1 MAVDTRGSSREFR
14 PAVPVRAEGSGKPLQ
29 RLFSATHCA
38 ILGESAAPGK
48 PEIKNAMAAGPS
60 PRQAMEIELS
70 KLSSPRI
77 FLVRM
82 LVFLVLGALIAVV
95 LYKQVVAAFLANP
108 GLNALICAV
117 LLIGIILAFR
127 QVIRLYPEVA
137 WVNNFRIA
145 DPGLALERRPRLLAP
160 MAAILGGERS
170 GRIAVS
176 PQIMRHLLDS
186 IATRL
191 DEARDISRYMTGL
204 LVFLGLLGTFWGLIE
219 TVGSIGAVI
228 GGLKVTGDAGSLF
241 DTLKEGLAAPL
252 AGMGIS
258 FSSSLFGLAGSLILG
273 FLDLQSSQAQNRFY
287 TDLEDWLASTVR
299 GSAPEGDVA
308 GSAELQNAL
317 ERLRLTLEDGG
328 ANRAT
333 TSAMANLAE
342 AIQSLVAH
350 MRAEQQM
357 IREWADA
364 QGEQNREIK
373 ELLTVL
379 VKQPEKS

>member
-1 MAVDTRGSSREFR
+1 
-14 PAVPVRAEGSGKPLQ
+14 
-29 RLFSATHCA
+29 
-38 ILGESAAPGK
+38 
-48 PEIKNAMAAGPS
+48 
-60 PRQAMEIELS
+60 MEIELT

-82 LVFLVLGALIAVV
+82 LVFLVLCVLVTVV
-95 LYKQVVAAFLANP
+95 LYKQIIVAFFANP
-108 GLNALICAV
+108 GLNALIGAV
-117 LLIGIILAFR
+117 LAIGTVLSFR

-145 DPGLALERRPRLLAP
+145 DPGLAVERRHPTLLAP
-160 MAAILGGERS
+160 MAAILGGERT
-170 GRIAVS
+170 GRMTIS
-176 PQIMRHLLDS
+176 QQTMRHLLDS

-219 TVGSIGAVI
+219 TVGSVGKVI
-228 GGLKVTGDAGSLF
+228 DGLKVGGDAGALF

-252 AGMGIS
+252 GGMGIS

-299 GSAPEGDVA
+299 EYSGETAAGASGD
-308 GSAELQNAL
+308 LQNAI
-317 ERLRLTLEDGG
+317 ERLRASMDDGG
-328 ANRAT
+328 SRSSAT
-333 TSAMANLAE
+333 AAMANLAE
-342 AIQSLVAH
+342 AVQGLVAH
-350 MRAEQQM
+350 MRTEQQM
-357 IREWADA
+357 IREWADG

-373 ELLTVL
+373 KLLERIAR
-379 VKQPEKS
+379 QPEKN

>member
-1 MAVDTRGSSREFR
+1 
-14 PAVPVRAEGSGKPLQ
+14 
-29 RLFSATHCA
+29 
-38 ILGESAAPGK
+38 
-48 PEIKNAMAAGPS
+48 
-60 PRQAMEIELS
+60 MEIELA

-82 LVFLVLGALIAVV
+82 LVFLVLCALVMVV
-95 LYKQVVAAFLANP
+95 LYKQIVTAFFANP
-108 GLNALICAV
+108 GLNALIGAV
-117 LLIGIILAFR
+117 LAIGIILSFR

-145 DPGLALERRPRLLAP
+145 DPGLAVERQRPTLLAP
-160 MAAILGGERS
+160 MAAILGGERT
-170 GRIAVS
+170 GRMTIS
-176 PQIMRHLLDS
+176 QQTMRHLLDS

-219 TVGSIGAVI
+219 TVGSVGKVI
-228 GGLKVTGDAGSLF
+228 DGLKVGGDAGALF

-252 AGMGIS
+252 GGMGIS

-299 GSAPEGDVA
+299 GYSSEG
-308 GSAELQNAL
+308 GSASGGELQAAVTQL
-317 ERLRLTLEDGG
+317 
-328 ANRAT
+328 RAT
-333 TSAMANLAE
+333 LDEGSGNRGTTAAMANLAE
-342 AIQSLVAH
+342 AIQGLVAH
-350 MRAEQQM
+350 MRNEQQM
-357 IREWADA
+357 IREWADG

-373 ELLTVL
+373 KLLERIAR
-379 VKQPEKS
+379 QPEKN